1 MSDADTVGRV
11 DGLQRLRERMA
22 ELSDLAAL
30 EMLATWDQM
39 VMMPSAGAE
48 ARAHQLGAL
57 SRLAHERATGAD
69 IGEWLAVL
77 DDAQLGDLDRDIVRI
92 ARREWERSRSGQ
104 CRRPR
109 QLAPRAG
116 ERRFRQLRARPAAKR
131 AAGARVRKLPG
142 RGSRRR
148 LSRAARRV

>member
-57 SRLAHERATGAD
+57 SHVAHERATGAD
-69 IGEWLAVL
+69 IGEWLTVL
-77 DDAQLGDLDRDIVRI
+77 EDAQLGDLDRDIVRM
-92 ARREWERSRSGQ
+92 ARREWERSRRVPSELAAERAQANAEGQ
-104 CRRPR
+104 
-109 QLAPRAG
+109 
-116 ERRFRQLRARPAAKR
+116 
-131 AAGARVRKLPG
+131 
-142 RGSRRR
+142 GSRR
-148 LSRAARRV
+148 